1 MKEIFSL
8 VKVTYDYF
16 RCEDLLY
23 IGTEEEIEKIILEQ
37 QEKIP
42 VKKYGLKDKIY
53 KESDDA
59 EEHYWI
65 YNRSLDGIK
74 VKVKSYEEL
83 IKLSDFGVKKESN
96 GTFDYLVFLEDN
108 RALPIFLL
116 DKEITVIKLYNE
128 DKIYFDYEDLQ
139 SGYFLKKEWIKQV

>member
-53 KESDDA
+53 K
-59 EEHYWI
+59 
-65 YNRSLDGIK
+65 
-74 VKVKSYEEL
+74 
-83 IKLSDFGVKKESN
+83 
-96 GTFDYLVFLEDN
+96 
-108 RALPIFLL
+108 
-116 DKEITVIKLYNE
+116 IT
-128 DKIYFDYEDLQ
+128 
-139 SGYFLKKEWIKQV
+139 